1 MNKEQVLKLLEAVK
15 YPGFSRNIVSFGM
28 VKDVFVDDDSAKVEL
43 KITSTDETIKKQI
56 KQDIESRLKAAGFKT
71 ISVLITANEAAMG
84 QQTGGN
90 GAAEEE
96 LLPSVKYTIAVA
108 SGKGGVG
115 KSTVAANLATALM
128 KKGFKVGLLDLDVYG
143 PSLPLTMG
151 VTEVPKVLPGNKLLP
166 IKKYNMELMSFG
178 FILGDDSPVI
188 WRGPMVAKLVTQ
200 FLNDVQWGELDFLIM
215 DLPPGTGDVQLTLV
229 QKLAL
234 TGAIIVTTPQDLAL
248 LDVQRGANMF
258 HKVNTPVLG
267 IVENMSYY
275 ICPECGHRSEIFSHG
290 GGEKESKRLNVSL
303 LGRIPLNEEVM
314 TASDK
319 GQPMTIYN
327 EASLIAEEFI
337 NIADQLVATVT
348 QKA

>member
-1 MNKEQVLKLLEAVK
+1 MNKEQVLKLLEDVK

-28 VKDVFVDDDSAKVEL
+28 VRDVFADADSVKVDL
-43 KITSTDETIKKQI
+43 KITSSDEGIKGQI
-56 KQDIESRLKAAGFKT
+56 KQAVQAKLVEAGFKT
-71 ISVLITANEAAMG
+71 VSVIITNDELTT
-84 QQTGGN
+84 QQNQGDT
-90 GAAEEE
+90 ALAEQG
-96 LLPSVKYTIAVA
+96 LLASVKYTIAVA

-115 KSTVAANLATALM
+115 KSTVAANLATTLM

-166 IKKYNMELMSFG
+166 IKKYGMELMSFG

-258 HKVNTPVLG
+258 KKVNTPVLG

-275 ICPECGHRSEIFSHG
+275 ICVECGHHAEIFSHG
-290 GGEKESKRLNVSL
+290 GGERESLRMNVPL
-303 LGRIPLNEEVM
+303 LGRIPLNELVM
-314 TASDK
+314 QAGDK
-319 GQPMTIYN
+319 GEPLAIHHGDS
-327 EASLIAEEFI
+327 EIAQEFSK
-337 NIADQLVATVT
+337 IADQLVTLVNATL
-348 QKA
+348 

>member
-1 MNKEQVLKLLEAVK
+1 MNKEQVLKLLEDVK

-43 KITSTDETIKKQI
+43 RVTSTDDKTKKQL
-56 KQDIESRLKAAGFKT
+56 KQDVEATLKAAGLKT
-71 ISVLITANEAAMG
+71 VSVLITTPETTAG
-84 QQTGGN
+84 QQVGGSA
-90 GAAEEE
+90 AAEEN
-96 LLPSVKYTIAVA
+96 LLPTVKYTIAVA

-115 KSTVAANLATALM
+115 KSTVAANLAAAIM
-128 KKGFKVGLLDLDVYG
+128 KKGYKVGLLDLDVYG

-166 IKKYNMELMSFG
+166 IKKFDMELMSFG

-234 TGAIIVTTPQDLAL
+234 TGAVIVTTPQDLAL

-275 ICPECGHRSEIFSHG
+275 VCPSCGHRSEIFSHG
-290 GGEKESKRLNVSL
+290 GGERESKRLNVAL

-327 EASLIAEEFI
+327 ESSEISREFM
-337 NIADQLVATVT
+337 NIADQLIAKAT
-348 QKA
+348 QEA

>member
-1 MNKEQVLKLLEAVK
+1 MNKDQILKLLEEVK

-28 VKDVFVDDDSAKVEL
+28 VKDVFVDDDAAKVEL
-43 KITSTDETIKKQI
+43 RVTSTDENIKKQL
-56 KQDIESRLKAAGFKT
+56 KQDVETRLKAAGFKT
-71 ISVLITANEAAMG
+71 ISVLIAAPEVTGG

-90 GAAEEE
+90 GAAEDE
-96 LLPSVKYTIAVA
+96 LLPTVKHTIAVA

-128 KKGFKVGLLDLDVYG
+128 KKGYKVGLLDLDVYG

-151 VTEVPKVLPGNKLLP
+151 VTEVPRVLPGNKLLP
-166 IKKYNMELMSFG
+166 IKKYGMELMSFG

-234 TGAIIVTTPQDLAL
+234 TGAVIVTTPQDLAL

-275 ICPECGHRSEIFSHG
+275 VCPECGHRSEIFSHG
-290 GGEKESKRLNVSL
+290 GGERESKRLNVAL

-327 EASLIAEEFI
+327 EASEISREFM
-337 NIADQLVATVT
+337 NIADQLIAKVT
-348 QKA
+348 QEA